1 MAVFNT
7 TTTIRIKVHDQDF
20 DSVLLVVTG
29 ETTLKQVHEE
39 LRAQLGHDPAA
50 KQKYYSPVT
59 KRKTCLRGIDSL
71 TDQAIH
77 FMMSWTVQQ
86 AMDFG
91 ATSFELAYT
100 DLCR

>member
-1 MAVFNT
+1 MATLNT
-7 TTTIRIKVHDQDF
+7 TTTIRIKVYDQDF

-39 LRAQLGHDPAA
+39 LRAQLGHDPDA
-50 KQKYYSPVT
+50 KQKYYSPIT

-71 TDQAIH
+71 NRAIH
-77 FMMSWTVQQ
+77 FMRSWTVQQ

>member
-1 MAVFNT
+1 MSALNT
-7 TTTIRIKVHDQDF
+7 TTTIRIKVYDQDF

-39 LRAQLGHDPAA
+39 LRAQLGHNPDA
-50 KQKYYSPVT
+50 KQKYYSAIT
-59 KRKTCLRGIDSL
+59 KRKTCLRGIDAANR
-71 TDQAIH
+71 TIH

-86 AMDFG
+86 AMDYG
-91 ATSFELAYT
+91 AISFELAYT